1 MNNKGFAFYES
12 YWNAIQSLDIE
23 QQKEVAYAIMK
34 YGITN
39 EMVDPAEMP
48 IGYALTVSNQLS
60 IDNSVDR
67 WEANAQ
73 KATHKEDAR
82 ISREVQIGELAAQ
95 GKKMS
100 EIAELL
106 GVSERTVGRSTAWL
120 NRPKKLNKNIQ
131 GKLDK
136 KVDKVDRSGQ
146 NEKVDK
152 LDKVDKKLV
161 DNVYDMS
168 SQMSSFDF

>member
-48 IGYALTVSNQLS
+48 IGYALTVSNQ
-60 IDNSVDR
+60 
-67 WEANAQ
+67 
-73 KATHKEDAR
+73 
-82 ISREVQIGELAAQ
+82 IGELAAQ

-106 GVSERTVGRSTAWL
+106 GVSERTVGRSAAWL

-161 DNVYDMS
+161 DNVQDMS